1 MHCMQGSTMTQIT
14 VRRLDPV
21 IIEGLKKRAADNGLS
36 MEEEARKILSEAV
49 LEAGLAKQR
58 KGLEELRA
66 ARNAIFGDRVFPDS
80 SAEFRKMRDERS
92 RYLEQWA
99 LPRRRKKK
107 K

>member
-1 MHCMQGSTMTQIT
+1 MTQLTI
-14 VRRLDPV
+14 RRLDAV
-21 IIEGLKKRAADNGLS
+21 VIEGLKKRASDAGLS

-66 ARNAIFGDRVFPDS
+66 ARKAIFGDRVFPDS
-80 SAEFRKMRDERS
+80 SGEFRKMRDERS
-92 RYLEQWA
+92 RYIEQWA
-99 LPRRRKKK
+99 LPRHRKKK